1 MYYGIVVIATIL
13 FGIQFFCN
21 QQYENESGNGAA
33 ASMLLAGG
41 SSLLGGIV
49 LLVVNGF
56 HLSSTTFTL
65 ILAFLTAINNL
76 LCMVCGLKA
85 LGCANLSLY
94 SLFSMLGGM
103 VLPFAAGIIFYNENF
118 SLNKGICLLFVIGS
132 LLLTLQQDNNKGGGW
147 YFAGIFVCNGMA
159 GVLSKIYQEAPYV
172 KANEAS
178 YSIWSSLLAA
188 GLAGIFWLCL
198 RERQVKI
205 TSRSILSMA
214 GSGALNK
221 VANLLLLIALAHLPA
236 SVQYPMVTGGVIIVS
251 TLFSYF
257 TPQKPTRRELGAV
270 VLAFIAI
277 IFIVL

>member
-21 QQYENESGNGAA
+21 QQYEKESGNGAA
-33 ASMLLAGG
+33 SSMLLACG

-49 LLVVNGF
+49 LLVANGF
-56 HLSSTTFTL
+56 CLSSTPFTF
-65 ILAFLTAINNL
+65 ILAVFTAINNL

-85 LGCANLSLY
+85 LGCANLSLF

-103 VLPFAAGIIFYNENF
+103 VLPFVAGIVFYNERF
-118 SLNKGICLLFVIGS
+118 TWNKGVCLLFVVGS
-132 LLLTLQQDNNKGGGW
+132 LLLTLQQDNNKGGGL

-188 GLAGIFWLCL
+188 GLAGIFCLCL
-198 RERQVKI
+198 KERRVKI

-257 TPQKPTRRELGAV
+257 TPRKPTHRELGAV
-270 VLAFIAI
+270 ALAFLAV